1 MIFLDM
7 NFMIG
12 FILLAILSYFLKGK
26 GREYLLIIANCAFY
40 YYISGNNWIYLLA
53 IIVFVYYVASQRNF
67 RQRKSC
73 LTISII
79 IIVFGLF
86 ISKYF
91 IFFTNLIGVD
101 SSLKIIAP
109 IGISFFTFKCI
120 SFLVDVYRGTIKEF
134 TFKRVFTYITFFPQI
149 ISGPIDRFQN
159 FDNQITHDLGREFSY
174 NELKTGFILFCFG
187 CFEKFV
193 LSARFSILAN
203 QIYNNLEQMHG
214 IYILIAMIA
223 YSFQIYTDF
232 DAYSN
237 MAIGLAKMLGIE
249 TCQNFNTPYLARNIQ
264 DFWRR
269 WHISLST
276 WFRDYIYIPLGGNRT
291 GHKYFNVFVVS
302 IVSGL
307 WHGASLNFVIW
318 GCLHGFAQTIF
329 GKFHDYTKNVNFR
342 LPFHLGRIISV
353 IFTFLIV
360 TCLWVFF
367 RFQDL
372 GTSISIFELLLTDFS
387 FKIDYFILDISKG
400 QFYIT
405 VSLII
410 LVIILDLFRYF
421 GKGIQ
426 WFNNLNFIIR
436 WFIYIIII
444 LGFILFAV
452 YGSGFRPEDFIYIQ
466 F

>member
-1 MIFLDM
+1 MIFLDK

-26 GREYLLIIANCAFY
+26 GREYLLIIANCVFY
-40 YYISGNNWIYLLA
+40 YYISGNSWIYLLL
-53 IIVFVYYVASQRNF
+53 IIIFVYYRAIQIKSQQKRNY
-67 RQRKSC
+67 

-79 IIVFGLF
+79 VIVFGLF

-91 IFFTNLIGVD
+91 IFFTNLIGVN

-120 SFLVDVYRGTIKEF
+120 SFLVDVYKGEIKEF
-134 TFKRVFTYITFFPQI
+134 TFKRLFVYITFFPQI
-149 ISGPIDRFQN
+149 ISGPIERFPN
-159 FDNQITHDLGREFSY
+159 FNSQINRDLGREFSY
-174 NELKTGFILFCFG
+174 RELKSGFILFCFG

-193 LSARFSILAN
+193 LSARFSMLTN
-203 QIYNNLEQMHG
+203 QIYNNLDQMHG
-214 IYILIAMIA
+214 LYILIAMIA

-237 MAIGLAKMLGIE
+237 MAIGLAKMIGIE

-276 WFRDYIYIPLGGNRT
+276 WFRDYVYIPLGGNRT
-291 GHKYFNVFVVS
+291 GHKYFNIFIVS
-302 IVSGL
+302 VVSGL
-307 WHGASLNFVIW
+307 WHGASLNFVVW

-329 GKFHDYTKNVNFR
+329 GKFHEYTRNVNFS
-342 LPFHLGRIISV
+342 LPFHIGNFFSI
-353 IFTFLIV
+353 IFTFSVV

-372 GTSISIFELLLTDFS
+372 GTSISVFELLLTNFT
-387 FKIDYFILDISKG
+387 FKIDFFILDISKG

-405 VSLII
+405 MGLLI
-410 LVIILDLFRYF
+410 LTVIVDTFRYF

-426 WFNNLNFIIR
+426 WFNNLNFMIR
-436 WFIYIIII
+436 WVTYIVII
-444 LGFILFAV
+444 LGFVLFAV
-452 YGSGFRPEDFIYIQ
+452 YGSGYYPEDFIYIQ